1 MAYCSADEVLARMG
15 HPAATSA
22 DLLARIVDAIPSA
35 QAQID
40 SDTGRPSGFEPSTA
54 TRTFRSLG
62 YGDVLTL
69 PDFTAITTLK
79 VDDDD
84 DGVFET
90 TIAASGYELGR
101 MSDRVAWPYDSI
113 TLLDRN
119 WPYGGRRQYRVEIA
133 GTWGWAA
140 VPSPINQACSLMAA
154 RLAQRSKHAL
164 FGTESLG
171 DVGAAMIRNND
182 PDYLRLIGPYRV
194 PQVA

>member
-1 MAYCSADEVLARMG
+1 MAYCTPDEVLARMG

-22 DLLARIVDAIPSA
+22 DLLARIVDAIPAA

-40 SDTGRPSGFEPSTA
+40 SDCGRVFTASTA
-54 TRTFRSLG
+54 TRTFRPMG
-62 YGDVLTL
+62 YSYVLHL
-69 PDFTAITTLK
+69 PDFTALTTLK

-90 TIAASGYELGR
+90 TIAAGGYELDKGT
-101 MSDRVAWPYDSI
+101 DRTDWPYDRVR
-113 TLLDRN
+113 LLDRHL
-119 WPYGGRRQYRVEIA
+119 PYGGRRQRRIQVA
-133 GTWGWAA
+133 ATWGWAA